1 MYKAKVESE
10 KIPTTEIEENTPL
23 GSDLVWGYSNET
35 VVRGQVQQVA
45 EIALSTTEVLEMLMF
60 EPTYVKIG
68 ALVVKVCRERE
79 WYKVESEQKPESED
93 KDEQVENPTYETLL
107 ENVKTEEGAEMEIK
121 KATNA
126 HPDSNSSATT
136 GLQVEES
143 IKVKDDKKTKLEAE
157 TFEEK
162 AKPRIKIETTTTTA
176 EAEVHMT
183 PESTWSMHSSQFKNL
198 LFISSKESTWSTEST
213 MSKGSKGSNEF
224 KESKGSKGSKRS
236 TRFNRCT
243 GSIGTTGSTEAKLEE
258 NIVLETKM

>member
-1 MYKAKVESE
+1 MFKAILESE
-10 KIPTTEIEENTPL
+10 KMPTREIEENTPL

-45 EIALSTTEVLEMLMF
+45 EITLSTTEVLEMLMF
-60 EPTYVKIG
+60 EPTYVKVG

-93 KDEQVENPTYETLL
+93 KDEQIENLTDETPL

-157 TFEEK
+157 TVEE
-162 AKPRIKIETTTTTA
+162 AKPIIEDETTTTTA
-176 EAEVHMT
+176 EAEVYMT
-183 PESTWSMHSSQFKNL
+183 PESPC
-198 LFISSKESTWSTEST
+198 SKESTGSIVSSRSTG
-213 MSKGSKGSNEF
+213 SKGSKGSN
-224 KESKGSKGSKRS
+224 GSKVTTKSNGY
-236 TRFNRCT
+236 T
-243 GSIGTTGSTEAKLEE
+243 GSIMSRVSTGSTGSTGSTEPKFEGEEDVMLEIK
-258 NIVLETKM
+258 NAQQGGFSCGS